1 MVDANKNK
9 LTQKIAK
16 IQFVMHDIALFLNT
30 HPNDE
35 QAIKHYEF
43 YQSKL
48 EELKN
53 EYEKLY
59 GPPRTIRDGSWIWT
73 DGPWPWEREFNQV

>member
-1 MVDANKNK
+1 MIDANKNK

-16 IQFVMHDIALFLNT
+16 IQFVLHDIALFLNT
-30 HPNDE
+30 HPTDE

-43 YQSKL
+43 YQTKF
-48 EELKN
+48 EELNN
-53 EYEKLY
+53 EYETLY
-59 GPPRTIRDGSWIWT
+59 GCKRAISDDLWRWT